1 MSQVIS
7 ASILFILFSFI
18 RILPVAFGAWGI
30 VEIINDGASFL
41 PVLGVITVIISS
53 FVNVKVTFKE

>member
-1 MSQVIS
+1 MSQVTA

-30 VEIINDGASFL
+30 VEIINDGVSVL
-41 PVLGVITVIISS
+41 PVLGIITVFISS

>member
-30 VEIINDGASFL
+30 VEIINDGVSVL

-53 FVNVKVTFKE
+53 FVNVKFTFKA